1 MRGQWRCAFRLVLV
15 WGFRFRPGFPACL
28 VGPVGVR
35 RFSVWAFWTQRK
47 LDVRFRRFGWA
58 LGSGRIGEGRRFIST
73 LSDPL
78 DFALGRMLLGRSSGR
93 FGVFGLVRLI

>member
-58 LGSGRIGEGRRFIST
+58 ERLGRVGEGRRFIST

-78 DFALGRMLLGRSSGR
+78 DALGWMLWAVFRGGLGC
-93 FGVFGLVRLI
+93 LVWRG